1 MVLDK
6 KRVQEN
12 IIREIYI
19 KYTALC
25 CVCHEHSSA
34 RNHCRRRRR
43 QQFCWQMGRAVTFHD
58 TFNRVRCF
66 FCVCYVSVENHFIG
80 WIINSCDNI
89 WCFHM
94 CQKKGIYLCLVHPA
108 SITPPP
114 TPYSNRGC
122 NSPYNMMRPHYTQKN
137 RNRTKKKTYT
147 ERSLSYPNACP
158 VLAVCILSA
167 QFYQHSQWLLIIKK
181 KYEWLM
187 SKLTDRKWNRCTL
200 SVAPINW
207 RHRNCKS
214 SNLISW
220 YGILFNSIRAH
231 IKSSGFNLNLIA
243 FMHA

>member
-1 MVLDK
+1 M
-6 KRVQEN
+6 QEN

-43 QQFCWQMGRAVTFHD
+43 QQFCVQMGRAVTFHD

-66 FCVCYVSVENHFIG
+66 FFLLFFFLCVCYVSVENHFIG

-122 NSPYNMMRPHYTQKN
+122 NSPYIMMRPHYTQKN
-137 RNRTKKKTYT
+137 RNRTKKKNIY
-147 ERSLSYPNACP
+147 RKIFIVSKRLSGAC
-158 VLAVCILSA
+158 CMYSFRTILSTFA
-167 QFYQHSQWLLIIKK
+167 
-181 KYEWLM
+181 M
-187 SKLTDRKWNRCTL
+187 TL
-200 SVAPINW
+200 NNKEKI
-207 RHRNCKS
+207 
-214 SNLISW
+214 
-220 YGILFNSIRAH
+220 
-231 IKSSGFNLNLIA
+231 
-243 FMHA
+243 